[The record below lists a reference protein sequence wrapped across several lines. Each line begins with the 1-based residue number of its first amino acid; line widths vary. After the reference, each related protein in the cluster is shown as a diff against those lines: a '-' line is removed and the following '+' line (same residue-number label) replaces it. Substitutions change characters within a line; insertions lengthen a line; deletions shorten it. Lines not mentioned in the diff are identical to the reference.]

1 MSKCRS
7 PKQYIEF
14 YDKEKR
20 HGAAHIN
27 LEDNKRVLDRITH
40 KYCLIKIIM
49 CIYLIYDY
57 DYLIH

>member
-1 MSKCRS
+1 MIVNYFTICYFTLMSKCRS

-20 HGAAHIN
+20 RGAAHIN

-40 KYCLIKIIM
+40 
-49 CIYLIYDY
+49 
-57 DYLIH
+57 

>member
-20 HGAAHIN
+20 RGAAHIN

-40 KYCLIKIIM
+40 
-49 CIYLIYDY
+49 
-57 DYLIH
+57 